1 MATDRALM
9 QQALE
14 ALERNA
20 SQDMSVAQGNALAMH
35 ALRARLAEPEPE
47 PGLCRTD
54 GRCQYAID
62 SGAEGEGHCP
72 KGKCVMP
79 ALAGPEPEPETCKL
93 GLQVEGAEAVAN
105 GWKLREV
112 LFEDGEPIAHRE
124 PPTRRPLT
132 PVQEAAPELLE
143 ALRGMLAIVNDSR
156 GVAGYHLNG
165 NTAEWD
171 EFDEV
176 DAARAIERKITEGH
190 DE

>member
-14 ALERNA
+14 ALKLLRYRSIKDE
-20 SQDMSVAQGNALAMH
+20 QCDPTIE
-35 ALRARLAEPEPE
+35 ALRARLAEPEAE
-47 PGLCRTD
+47 PAFWRYKGNPPIWDRHKGEWIDHFYFTD
-54 GRCQYAID
+54 D
-62 SGAEGEGHCP
+62 
-72 KGKCVMP
+72 K
-79 ALAGPEPEPETCKL
+79 ALAMLKDNNPTPLYT
-93 GLQVEGAEAVAN
+93 A
-105 GWKLREV
+105 
-112 LFEDGEPIAHRE
+112 

-176 DAARAIERKITEGH
+176 DFARAIERAHKIGGN